1 VLGEHGENSS
11 APGDAEAAGCAAQGE
26 KEKVRSFCDFEIYF
40 EGYFHG
46 ELSPAEELA
55 LQKHLQSCPT
65 CPTRIEAYYSL
76 HSVLKGYRRP
86 LPPTA
91 LRQAYYQQA
100 ALSYE
105 RETFTQRFKLL
116 LYRLTSSRSPAF
128 RFAQLLMLV
137 LTGLIAGWILFSSPE
152 PKLYIP
158 PPSSPSLSSPVSQEE
173 INYVY
178 YYLLASEM
186 ILLDIENSM
195 EKTEIY
201 LDRELAQTLLIKT
214 FRVHEIALQIN
225 NLQLLNFVSQMQL
238 LLHQISNINPS
249 EISDYIDTIKMVI
262 KEAKLLSNVK
272 ILERTFKNF
281 HPQAGT

>member
-1 VLGEHGENSS
+1 
-11 APGDAEAAGCAAQGE
+11 
-26 KEKVRSFCDFEIYF
+26 
-40 EGYFHG
+40 
-46 ELSPAEELA
+46 
-55 LQKHLQSCPT
+55 
-65 CPTRIEAYYSL
+65 
-76 HSVLKGYRRP
+76 
-86 LPPTA
+86 
-91 LRQAYYQQA
+91 
-100 ALSYE
+100 
-105 RETFTQRFKLL
+105 
-116 LYRLTSSRSPAF
+116 
-128 RFAQLLMLV
+128 MLV

-158 PPSSPSLSSPVSQEE
+158 PPSPSSLSSPVSQEE

>member
-1 VLGEHGENSS
+1 
-11 APGDAEAAGCAAQGE
+11 
-26 KEKVRSFCDFEIYF
+26 
-40 EGYFHG
+40 
-46 ELSPAEELA
+46 
-55 LQKHLQSCPT
+55 
-65 CPTRIEAYYSL
+65 
-76 HSVLKGYRRP
+76 
-86 LPPTA
+86 
-91 LRQAYYQQA
+91 
-100 ALSYE
+100 
-105 RETFTQRFKLL
+105 
-116 LYRLTSSRSPAF
+116 
-128 RFAQLLMLV
+128 
-137 LTGLIAGWILFSSPE
+137 
-152 PKLYIP
+152 
-158 PPSSPSLSSPVSQEE
+158 
-173 INYVY
+173 
-178 YYLLASEM
+178 M

>member
-1 VLGEHGENSS
+1 M
-11 APGDAEAAGCAAQGE
+11 
-26 KEKVRSFCDFEIYF
+26 KSFCDFEIYF

-55 LQKHLQSCPT
+55 LQKHLQTCPT
-65 CPTRIEAYYSL
+65 CPARIEAYYTL
-76 HSVLKGYRRP
+76 HTALKRYRRP
-86 LPPTA
+86 SPPA
-91 LRQAYYQQA
+91 DIRQVYYQQV

-105 RETFTQRFKLL
+105 RETFAQKFKLL

-137 LTGLIAGWILFSSPE
+137 LIGLIAGWILFSSPE
-152 PKLYIP
+152 PKLYLP
-158 PPSSPSLSSPVSQEE
+158 PPSMSTMNSPVSQEE
-173 INYVY
+173 IDYVY

-186 ILLDIENSM
+186 ILLDIENNV
-195 EKTEIY
+195 EQAEIY

-249 EISDYIDTIKMVI
+249 EISDYIDTIRMVI
-262 KEAKLLSNVK
+262 KEANLLSSVK
-272 ILERTFKNF
+272 ILERTFKDF
-281 HPQAGT
+281 HTQFGT